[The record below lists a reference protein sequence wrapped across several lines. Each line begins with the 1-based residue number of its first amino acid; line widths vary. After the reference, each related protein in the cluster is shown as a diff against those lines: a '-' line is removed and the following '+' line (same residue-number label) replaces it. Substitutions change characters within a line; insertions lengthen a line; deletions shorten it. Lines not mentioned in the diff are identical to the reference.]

1 MLGNTAF
8 AQAPIA
14 DLGSASLAVNVAA
27 TGVSASALLNSV
39 TVDAEASAPVT
50 GVLGTTGLGVVSI
63 DAEANVTLTGVSGTG
78 ELTSALVWG
87 NIPTSQ
93 DPNWQIIA
101 A

>member
-14 DLGSASLAVNVAA
+14 DLGSAILGVNVAV
-27 TGVSASALLNSV
+27 TGVLGTTALGTV

-63 DAEANVTLTGVSGTG
+63 DAKANVTLTGVSGTG

-87 NIPTSQ
+87 NVPTSQ

>member
-8 AQAPIA
+8 AQAPIS
-14 DLGSASLAVNVAA
+14 DLGSASLAVNVAV
-27 TGVSASALLNSV
+27 TGVSASALINSV
-39 TVDAEASAPVT
+39 AVDAEANVSVT

-87 NIPTSQ
+87 NVPTSQ

>member
-8 AQAPIA
+8 AQAPIS
-14 DLGSASLAVNVAA
+14 DLGVVSAAVNVA
-27 TGVSASALLNSV
+27 
-39 TVDAEASAPVT
+39 VT

>member
-14 DLGSASLAVNVAA
+14 DLGSANVGINVAV
-27 TGVSASALLNSV
+27 TGVLGTTALGTV
-39 TVDAEASAPVT
+39 AVDAEASAPVT

>member
-8 AQAPIA
+8 AQAPIS
-14 DLGSASLAVNVAA
+14 DLGSASLGVNVAVI
-27 TGVSASALLNSV
+27 GVSASALLNSV
-39 TVDAEASAPVT
+39 AVDAEASAPVT

-87 NIPTSQ
+87 NVPTSQ
-93 DPNWQIIA
+93 DPNWQVIA